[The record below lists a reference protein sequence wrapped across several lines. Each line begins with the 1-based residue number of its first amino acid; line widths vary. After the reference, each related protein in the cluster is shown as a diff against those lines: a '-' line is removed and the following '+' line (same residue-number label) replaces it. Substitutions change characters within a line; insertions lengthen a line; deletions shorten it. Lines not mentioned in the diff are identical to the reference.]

1 MNRSFTLLS
10 ESNYPSPYLWL
21 TPRDMRLGTECSRR
35 DDVWLAQE
43 KQLPLAVWHPLFPLE
58 EASFHAVQAHNQH

>member
-1 MNRSFTLLS
+1 MNRLFYTLS

-21 TPRDMRLGTECSRR
+21 TPRDMRLGTECSRH

-43 KQLPLAVWHPLFPLE
+43 KQLPLAGWRPPFAPE
-58 EASFHAVQAHNQH
+58 EASSHAVQAHNQH